1 MKKKIISIC
10 IGISIISTFSM
21 CNSVYAGFTG
31 EALDGLLPERETS
44 KNQLKKMEVYTVADG
59 EETYDDCYEY
69 DYDNGKISTITN
81 LDNLGNKKNIKTYT
95 YNDDDQIILNE
106 YEDLENPEK
115 SSTSKY
121 VYDQNGMLTENNQ
134 YDMQNNLEYQRTYT
148 FDSDGNLT
156 DDSIYDTEEKS
167 TSVYHYEYDEKGNI
181 ISEDFS
187 KGENSDTTTYT
198 YTYDVDGEILTATK
212 DSGCIKTVYTFEDG
226 KMTEED
232 FFIYDELKLV
242 QKYQYTDDETTSEE
256 SASVATTE
264 SETNTYD
271 SSGDYEQH
279 SSDTDSSSSS
289 DDYSEGHAYDKS
301 DPFYSANDIDGDGKL
316 TDEEW
321 QNAMNDAI
329 NYYYYKMQEDN

>member
-1 MKKKIISIC
+1 MRKKIVSIC
-10 IGISIISTFSM
+10 ISISIISTLNM

-31 EALDGLLPERETS
+31 EALDGVLPEYEKS
-44 KNQLKKMEVYTVADG
+44 KNQLEIVEVYTITNSEKIYDG
-59 EETYDDCYEY
+59 CYKYEY
-69 DYDNGKISTITN
+69 DDGQISTITH
-81 LDNLGNKKNIKTYT
+81 LDDQGKTKSIDKYT
-95 YNDDDQIILNE
+95 YDDNGQILSNE
-106 YEDLENPEK
+106 YEDLEDSKK
-115 SSTSKY
+115 SSDSQY
-121 VYDQNGMLTENNQ
+121 IYDETGTLTENNQ
-134 YDMQNNLEYQRTYT
+134 YDMQDNLEYERKYT
-148 FDSDGNLT
+148 FDSNGNLT
-156 DDSIYDTEEKS
+156 DTSIYDINEGS
-167 TSVYHYEYDEKGNI
+167 TSLRHYEYDEKGNI

-232 FFIYDELKLV
+232 FYIYDELKLV

-271 SSGDYEQH
+271 SSSDYEQH
-279 SSDTDSSSSS
+279 SSDTYSSSSS

-301 DPFYSANDIDGDGKL
+301 DPFYTANDADGDGKL

>member
-1 MKKKIISIC
+1 
-10 IGISIISTFSM
+10 
-21 CNSVYAGFTG
+21 
-31 EALDGLLPERETS
+31 
-44 KNQLKKMEVYTVADG
+44 
-59 EETYDDCYEY
+59 
-69 DYDNGKISTITN
+69 
-81 LDNLGNKKNIKTYT
+81 
-95 YNDDDQIILNE
+95 
-106 YEDLENPEK
+106 
-115 SSTSKY
+115 
-121 VYDQNGMLTENNQ
+121 MLTENNQ
-134 YDMQNNLEYQRTYT
+134 YDIQNNLEYQRTYT
-148 FDSDGNLT
+148 FDADGNLT

-256 SASVATTE
+256 SVSVATTE
-264 SETNTYD
+264 SETDTYD

-301 DPFYSANDIDGDGKL
+301 DPFYSANDVDGDGKL

-329 NYYYYKMQEDN
+329 TYYYYKMQEDN